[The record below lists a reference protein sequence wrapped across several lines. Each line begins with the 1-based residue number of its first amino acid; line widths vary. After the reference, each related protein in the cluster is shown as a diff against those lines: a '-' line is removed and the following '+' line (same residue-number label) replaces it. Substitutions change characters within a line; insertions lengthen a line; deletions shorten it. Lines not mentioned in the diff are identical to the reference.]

1 MNFKLV
7 LVLVTIACQIEGHPS
22 PKLSPESEAKLAA
35 FREMLAA
42 SEGPAGG
49 TGKAGNGPA
58 GGGNQATS
66 DGPESG
72 DPATNAT
79 SNIVTQSPVTGYT
92 PTWSP
97 IDGHTIDTNEA
108 ADIVDADT
116 LADMVG
122 DTLVGGDK
130 ATGDDPESGDAP
142 TNEGPGG
149 EDTPTNDGPEV
160 GETPT
165 NDGTEDGGS
174 DAGDGGTNAGDDT
187 DGSAKDEAV
196 SVNGML
202 GKLMVSIKELGK
214 EEPIK
219 MVLDVRN
226 P

>member
-142 TNEGPGG
+142 TNEGPEVG
-149 EDTPTNDGPEV
+149 EPATNDGPVV
-160 GETPT
+160 GDPTT

-174 DAGDGGTNAGDDT
+174 DAGNGTDAGDGGTNASDDT
-187 DGSAKDEAV
+187 VGSARDEAV
-196 SVNGML
+196 SVNEM
-202 GKLMVSIKELGK
+202 
-214 EEPIK
+214 P
-219 MVLDVRN
+219 
-226 P
+226 